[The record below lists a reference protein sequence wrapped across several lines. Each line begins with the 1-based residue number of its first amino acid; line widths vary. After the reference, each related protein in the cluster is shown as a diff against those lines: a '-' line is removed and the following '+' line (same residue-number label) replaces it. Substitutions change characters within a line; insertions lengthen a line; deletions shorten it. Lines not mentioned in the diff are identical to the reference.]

1 MNQLHECMANKQYN
15 KLMLLLDLGHHPGE
29 LDGKGGCHLSKAVR
43 SIKNLETRHA
53 VVKKL
58 LACGSEINC
67 IDEKGFTPLE
77 RAVKKKDIVMVQ
89 FLIQNG
95 ANINDKKGTKKR
107 DRNRTAL
114 SVACD
119 YGNIEIV
126 SYLLS
131 KGANTNI
138 LQHNELFYSL
148 FRRKPNYP
156 LDIFWVAKWL
166 NYAWLMVCL
175 RNGVDIN
182 ATNKPGET
190 LLFRVNDDPLK
201 TELLLKIGINPKIRN
216 LAGQSMLHRVVTL
229 DKRVKF

>member
-1 MNQLHECMANKQYN
+1 
-15 KLMLLLDLGHHPGE
+15 MLLLDLGHHPGE
-29 LDGKGGCHLSKAVR
+29 LDEKDCCLLSKAIR
-43 SIKNLETRHA
+43 SIKNPETRHA

-58 LACGSEINC
+58 LECGSEVNC
-67 IDEKGFTPLE
+67 IDENGFTPLE
-77 RAVKKKDIVMVQ
+77 RAVKKKDIGMVQ

-95 ANINDKKGTKKR
+95 AEPNFKRTEKR
-107 DRNRTAL
+107 DRNQTAL

-119 YGNIEIV
+119 HGNIEIV

-166 NYAWLMVCL
+166 NCAWLKVCL
-175 RNGVDIN
+175 RNSVDIN
-182 ATNKPGET
+182 ATNKLGET
-190 LLFRVNDDPLK
+190 LLFRVIDDPRK
-201 TELLLKIGINPKIRN
+201 TELLLKNGADPKIRN
-216 LAGQSMLHRVVTL
+216 LAGQSVLHRVVTL
-229 DKRVKF
+229 DQRVKF